1 MTPWACYRYALPMTK
16 PPCPLVATGQQIGA
30 GWTPALSVVKA
41 LAALAEAR
49 RLGGRAVYWLADE
62 DHDRLEVATTV
73 GLQGDRLVRH
83 RFRFPAPEGT
93 ATGWLPWTAGHQAEA
108 QALWGPLPAPTEP
121 TLRGHVLALG
131 EPLWRRGLEPFSP
144 TARDNRAAIQ
154 EDLARWRR
162 LPLEAGLVD
171 QAERL
176 EREGAPLPLDPRAQ
190 AAWFALD
197 PGTGRRRRLE
207 PGDPCPPGHWL
218 SPGAALRPL
227 MQSLL
232 LPGLA
237 AAVLG
242 PAERAYWRLTEP
254 LWEKV
259 GLAPPRIV
267 PRPSVYVLPPGRALA
282 PDRLEDLRQGRWEAF
297 LDLPPALPSAALPAA
312 TPDPAWGRDL
322 ATRFQRELERTR
334 QRLTRLDRRLRRDLA
349 ARHLGGDPERLRQA
363 LFPLDRPQE
372 RVLPGLFW
380 LRDDSLLDRLE
391 NALGTGAA
399 LVLVE
404 TA

>member
-1 MTPWACYRYALPMTK
+1 MPASRS
-16 PPCPLVATGQQIGA
+16 PLVATGQQIGA

-41 LAALAEAR
+41 LAALVEAR

-62 DHDRLEVATTV
+62 DHDRLEVAATV
-73 GLQGDRLVRH
+73 GLQGERLVRH
-83 RFRFPAPEGT
+83 RFRFQAPEQT
-93 ATGWLPWTAGHQAEA
+93 AAGWLPWTDVQQREAE
-108 QALWGPLPAPTEP
+108 ALWGPVPEP
-121 TLRGHVLALG
+121 GEPSLRGHVLALG

-144 TARDNRAAIQ
+144 TAPGPRGAIQ
-154 EDLARWRR
+154 AELERWRA
-162 LPLEAGLVD
+162 LPLEAGLTA

-176 EREGAPLPLDPRAQ
+176 EREGAPLPLDPREQ

-197 PGTGRRRRLE
+197 PATGRRRRLE
-207 PGDPCPPGHWL
+207 PGDPCPPGAWL

-232 LPGLA
+232 LPDLA

-267 PRPSVYVLPPGRALA
+267 PRPSVYVLPRGAALGE
-282 PDRLEDLRQGRWEAF
+282 DRLEALRLGRWETFA
-297 LDLPPALPSAALPAA
+297 DGVPALPSAALDAVRPA
-312 TPDPAWGRDL
+312 PGWDPLL
-322 ATRFQRELERTR
+322 ARRFERELGRA
-334 QRLTRLDRRLRRDLA
+334 RLRLGRLDRRLRRDA
-349 ARHLGGDPERLRQA
+349 AVRALGGDPERLRQA
-363 LFPLDRPQE
+363 LFPLGRPQE

-391 NALGTGAA
+391 AALATGAP
-399 LVLVE
+399 LILLE
-404 TA
+404 SP

>member
-1 MTPWACYRYALPMTK
+1 
-16 PPCPLVATGQQIGA
+16 VATGQQIGA

-62 DHDRLEVATTV
+62 DHDRLEVAASV
-73 GLQGDRLVRH
+73 GFQGERLVRH
-83 RFRFPAPEGT
+83 RFRFQAPDGT
-93 ATGWLPWTAGHQAEA
+93 ATGWLPWTDVHQAEA
-108 QALWGPLPAPTEP
+108 EALWGPLPGPREA

-131 EPLWRRGLEPFSP
+131 EPLWRRGLTPFSP
-144 TARDNRAAIQ
+144 TDPARRAAIQ
-154 EDLARWRR
+154 GELERWRA
-162 LPLEAGLVD
+162 LPLEAELVR

-176 EREGAPLPLDPRAQ
+176 ERAGQALPLDPREQ
-190 AAWFALD
+190 AAWFSLEPAGGL
-197 PGTGRRRRLE
+197 RRRLE
-207 PGDPCPPGHWL
+207 PGAPCPRGHWL

-242 PAERAYWRLTEP
+242 PAERAYWRLTDP
-254 LWEKV
+254 LWERV

-267 PRPSVYVLPPGRALA
+267 PRPSAFVLPPGADLA
-282 PDRLEDLRQGRWEAF
+282 PERLEDLRLGRWEAF
-297 LDLPPALPSAALPAA
+297 LERSPALPSGALGDPR
-312 TPDPAWGRDL
+312 PDPAWGPDL
-322 ATRFQRELERTR
+322 GRRFRRELERA
-334 QRLTRLDRRLRRDLA
+334 RLRLGGLDRRLRRDLA
-349 ARHLGGDPERLRQA
+349 RRALGRDPERLRQA
-363 LFPLDRPQE
+363 LFPLGRPQE

-391 NALGTGAA
+391 AALGGDDP

-404 TA
+404 AS